1 MTTPAATTTTAN
13 HAPPLGGFLGRSCA
27 AVYGSLVQLRN
38 GWYDVNPGRK
48 IDRPVVSVGNLSVG
62 GTGKTPMVVHLVRM
76 LKAAGRTPAI
86 AMRGYASPTGSPAD
100 SDEAQQYL
108 RALPGIAL
116 AAGKDRLAELKE
128 MFTTRRGKVV
138 DCVVLD
144 DGFQHRQLWRDVD
157 LVLIDA
163 TRSPF
168 DDRLLP
174 AGWLRERVEGL
185 SRASGVIITHAEAVP
200 ATTIDHL
207 VAQVRRVTSKDP
219 LAVCRHEWRALV
231 SGEGQQERTLPADFF
246 KGRRI
251 VVSCAIGNPSPFLA
265 RAKAGGEVVASQVL
279 RDHDPYA
286 DATVRTL
293 ADLARSNRADAILV
307 TEKDWSKLRS
317 RPPESFPCPVLRP
330 RLELGF
336 LSGERALEDLI
347 VGAVR
352 AFRHGK

>member
-1 MTTPAATTTTAN
+1 MTPTAATSTATDP
-13 HAPPLGGFLGRSCA
+13 APPLGGVLGRACA
-27 AVYGSLVQLRN
+27 KIYGSLVQLRN

-76 LKAAGRTPAI
+76 LKAAGRSPAI

-168 DDRLLP
+168 EDRLLP
-174 AGWLRERVEGL
+174 SGWLRERVEGL
-185 SRASGVIITHAEAVP
+185 SRASGVIITHAESAAAGTVDRLAAEVQRITGKGP
-200 ATTIDHL
+200 
-207 VAQVRRVTSKDP
+207 V
-219 LAVCRHEWRALV
+219 AVCRHEWRALV
-231 SGEGQQERTLPADFF
+231 TGEGQQERTLPADFLR
-246 KGRRI
+246 GRRV
-251 VVSCAIGNPSPFLA
+251 VVSCAIGNPGPFLS
-265 RAKAGGEVVASQVL
+265 RVRAGGEVVGTQIL

-286 DATVRTL
+286 ETTVREL
-293 ADLARSNRADAILV
+293 ADLARTSKADAILV
-307 TEKDWSKLRS
+307 TEKDWSKLRQ
-317 RPPESFPCPVLRP
+317 RPPETFPCPVLRP

-336 LSGERALEDLI
+336 LSGERALEDLV

-352 AFRHGK
+352 AFRHAK